1 MEIIK
6 VNSKAD
12 ADACDKLLT
21 KLINFESNL
30 DKEINGNY
38 VVSNFY
44 ERALNKDDTLIL
56 LAKENNE
63 AVAFIIAYKKFA
75 KGTTYNHYIVS
86 IDGLFVEKKYR
97 RKGIGKKLINMA
109 SSWAKEKYVDVCLEI
124 DYINTNL
131 PAEKLYKSLG
141 FETIRCSLRK
151 YL

>member
-1 MEIIK
+1 MKIIK

-63 AVAFIIAYKKFA
+63 PVAFVIAYKKFA
-75 KGTTYNHYIVS
+75 KGTTYNHYVVS
-86 IDGLFVEKKYR
+86 IDGLFVEEKYR
-97 RKGIGKKLINMA
+97 RKGIGKKLIELV
-109 SSWAKEKYVDVCLEI
+109 SSWAKNKYVDVCLEI
-124 DYINTNL
+124 EYINTNL

-141 FETIRCSLRK
+141 FETIRSSLRK

>member
-12 ADACDKLLT
+12 ADDCDKLLT

-63 AVAFIIAYKKFA
+63 AIAFIIAYKKFA

-86 IDGLFVEKKYR
+86 IDGLFVEEKYR